1 MKRNSDDILV
11 KRAVTDDMHF
21 NTDHIHRV
29 EVKKEVTHVTIH
41 RRGYEPKRPSPG
53 RLLGQRSTNYGTE
66 AISEGDSHPN
76 EPKEVSSLLQRR
88 DVRDG
93 NLDKGIDGASP

>member
-1 MKRNSDDILV
+1 MKSNSDDILV

-41 RRGYEPKRPSPG
+41 TCISDQIRGSKY
-53 RLLGQRSTNYGTE
+53 
-66 AISEGDSHPN
+66 SEVIQSIQKPPD
-76 EPKEVSSLLQRR
+76 KSSLSIAA
-88 DVRDG
+88 VSEVA
-93 NLDKGIDGASP
+93 KSAMMAASPNWQRLAE